1 MVHFTIVCLIAKPF
15 NRSEAKGDLVL
26 IQTLLLFKCKL
37 LCYHANQILVSI
49 TTRSPSAS
57 FQIKGLATKYTTV
70 KWPFV
75 EPFHASKRTTSFF
88 FCHDI
93 NALSSRKVMRKKGNI
108 SKGILLDS
116 TPNSHG
122 KYFQKCKKDSRE
134 NLNLDPLRGRFNRF
148 RVINS

>member
-15 NRSEAKGDLVL
+15 KRSEAKGDLVL

-49 TTRSPSAS
+49 TTRSPSTS

-75 EPFHASKRTTSFF
+75 EPFHASKRTSFF
-88 FCHDI
+88 CRDI
-93 NALSSRKVMRKKGNI
+93 NTLSSRNIMRKKRNI

-122 KYFQKCKKDSRE
+122 KCFQKCQKDSRE
-134 NLNLDPLRGRFNRF
+134 NLNLDHLRRRFNRF

>member
-15 NRSEAKGDLVL
+15 NRSETKGDLVL
-26 IQTLLLFKCKL
+26 IQTLLLFKYKL
-37 LCYHANQILVSI
+37 HCYHANQILVSI

-75 EPFHASKRTTSFF
+75 EPFESLKENKFF

-93 NALSSRKVMRKKGNI
+93 NTLSSRNIMRTKRNI

-122 KYFQKCKKDSRE
+122 KCFQKCKKDSRE

-148 RVINS
+148 RVINA